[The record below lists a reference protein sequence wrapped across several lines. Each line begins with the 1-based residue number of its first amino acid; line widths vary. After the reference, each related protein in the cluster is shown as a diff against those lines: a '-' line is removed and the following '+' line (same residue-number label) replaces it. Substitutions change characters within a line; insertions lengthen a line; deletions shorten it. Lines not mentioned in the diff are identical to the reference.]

1 VTMLLW
7 LAPLVVPLLAAVLAT
22 LRPGRRTSVLLV
34 VAPLPALVLAAVG
47 PCLDPPALPWLLLDV
62 RLALDGIGR
71 VLLGLTATA
80 WLIAGF
86 YGRAEAEQR
95 GGYAA
100 WWLLSLAGNVGVL
113 LADDVLTFY
122 TAFVVMTLAAYVLV
136 VHTRTNAARRAGRAY
151 LVLGVIG
158 ETLLLAGLLL
168 AAAQATGLQLAE
180 VASAVAGASQ
190 RDLIVGLLVA
200 GFGIK
205 AGVLGLHVWLPL
217 AHPAAPFPASA
228 VLSGAMIKAGLIGW
242 LRLLPIGE
250 VALPSWGALLVG
262 LGLAGT
268 VVAVLLGLTHT
279 APKVVLAYSS
289 VSQMGFLTLL
299 VGAALSAPAAA
310 ALASAAAAAYA
321 WHHGLAKALLFLAV
335 GLLPRAARGWP
346 RTAVL
351 AGVAVAGASLAGTP
365 LSSGAFAKAWTK
377 QSLEVAGLGA
387 WTVTAS
393 SLAATGTTL
402 LMLRLFALLR
412 AQPVRRDA
420 TPVWRRHAPASR
432 RWCARRGAAL
442 GPWLLLA
449 GAVVVATPV
458 LVPPVLPELTVPGRS
473 SLVGDPLWP
482 VLLGLLLAAGAVA
495 LSRRAGPAGLAVPTV
510 PAGDLVIVEE
520 RLAAWLG
527 RGMVAGARPVAAAA
541 DRAAS
546 ATRDLL
552 HAVRRHAVHLDW
564 LEDRLTRWSTGGAM
578 VALVAAALVVAINGP
593 P

>member
-1 VTMLLW
+1 VSTLLW

-22 LRPGRRTSVLLV
+22 IRPGRRTSVLLV
-34 VAPLPALVLAAVG
+34 VAPLPVLVLAAIG
-47 PCLDPPALPWLLLDV
+47 PVLDPPALPWLLLDV

-71 VLLGLTATA
+71 ALLGLTATV
-80 WLIAGF
+80 WLVAGF

-122 TAFVVMTLAAYVLV
+122 TAFVVMTLAAYGLV
-136 VHTRTNAARRAGRAY
+136 IHTRTDAARRAGRAY

-180 VASAVAGASQ
+180 VAGAVAAASE

-228 VLSGAMIKAGLIGW
+228 VLSGAMIKTGLVGW

-262 LGLAGT
+262 LGLAGA

-299 VGAALSAPAAA
+299 VGAALSAPTAAG
-310 ALASAAAAAYA
+310 LASAAAAAYA

-335 GLLPRAARGWP
+335 GLLPRTARGWP

-351 AGVAVAGASLAGTP
+351 AGVAVAGASLAGMP

-377 QSLEVAGLGA
+377 QSLEVAELDA

-412 AQPVRRDA
+412 AQPARRDA
-420 TPVWRRHAPASR
+420 PP
-432 RWCARRGAAL
+432 AAL

-449 GAVVVATPV
+449 GAVLVATPV
-458 LVPPVLPELTVPGRS
+458 LVPRLLPQLTVPGRS

-495 LSRRAGPAGLAVPTV
+495 LSRRAGPAGLAVPSV

-520 RLAAWLG
+520 RLAAGLG
-527 RGMVAGARPVAAAA
+527 RGLVAGALPVAAAA

-546 ATRDLL
+546 ATRDLF
-552 HAVRRHAVHLDW
+552 HAVRRHGVHLDR

-578 VALVAAALVVAINGP
+578 VALVAAALVVALNGP

>member
-1 VTMLLW
+1 VTLLLW

-22 LRPGRRTSVLLV
+22 LRPGRRTAVLLV

-47 PCLDPPALPWLLLDV
+47 PVLDPPALPWLLLDV
-62 RLALDGIGR
+62 RLALDGVGR

-80 WLIAGF
+80 WLVAGF

-122 TAFVVMTLAAYVLV
+122 TAFVVMTLAAYGLV

-168 AAAQATGLQLAE
+168 AAAQASGLQLDE
-180 VASAVAGASQ
+180 VAGAVAVARQ
-190 RDLIVGLLVA
+190 RDLIVGLVVA

-242 LRLLPIGE
+242 LRLLPVGE

-365 LSSGAFAKAWTK
+365 LSSGAFAKAWMK

-420 TPVWRRHAPASR
+420 TP
-432 RWCARRGAAL
+432 AAL

>member
-1 VTMLLW
+1 VTLLLW
-7 LAPLVVPLLAAVLAT
+7 LAPLVVPLLAAVLTT
-22 LRPGRRTSVLLV
+22 LRPGPRTSALLV

-47 PCLDPPALPWLLLDV
+47 PVLDPPALPWLLLDV

-71 VLLGLTATA
+71 LLLGLTATT
-80 WLIAGF
+80 WLVAGV

-95 GGYAA
+95 DGYAA
-100 WWLLSLAGNVGVL
+100 WWLLSLGGNVGVL

-122 TAFVVMTLAAYVLV
+122 TAFVVMTLAAYGLV
-136 VHTRTNAARRAGRAY
+136 VHTRTAAARRAGRAY
-151 LVLGVIG
+151 VVLGVVG

-168 AAAQATGLQLAE
+168 AAAEATGLQLAE
-180 VASAVAGASQ
+180 VAAAVAVASQ
-190 RDLIVGLLVA
+190 RELIVGLLVA

-217 AHPAAPFPASA
+217 AHPAAPFAASA
-228 VLSGAMIKAGLIGW
+228 VLSGAMIKAGLVGW

-250 VALPSWGALLVG
+250 VALPTWGALLVL
-262 LGLAGT
+262 LGLAGA

-299 VGAALSAPAAA
+299 VGVALGTPAVAP
-310 ALASAAAAAYA
+310 LASAAAAAYA

-335 GLLPRAARGWP
+335 GLLPRAATRWQ

-351 AGVAVAGASLAGTP
+351 AGVAVAGASLAGMP
-365 LSSGAFAKAWTK
+365 LTSGAFAKAWTK
-377 QSLEVAGLGA
+377 QSLELSELGA

-402 LMLRLFALLR
+402 LMLRLLALLR
-412 AQPVRRDA
+412 AQPLQRDA
-420 TPVWRRHAPASR
+420 TP
-432 RWCARRGAAL
+432 AAL

-449 GAVVVATPV
+449 GAVLVATPV
-458 LVPPVLPELTVPGRS
+458 LAPRLLTELAVPGWS
-473 SLVGDPLWP
+473 ALVRDPLWP
-482 VLLGLLLAAGAVA
+482 LLLGLLLAASGVA
-495 LSRRAGPAGLAVPTV
+495 LSRRVTSAVLAAPAV

-520 RLAAWLG
+520 RIAAWLG
-527 RGMVAGARPVAAAA
+527 RGASAAAAPVAAAA
-541 DRAAS
+541 DRTAA
-546 ATRDLL
+546 AARDLL
-552 HAVRRHAVHLDW
+552 HAARRHAVHLDR

-578 VALVAAALVVAINGP
+578 VALVAVALVVALNGP

>member
-7 LAPLVVPLLAAVLAT
+7 LAPLVVPLLAAVPAT

-47 PCLDPPALPWLLLDV
+47 PVLDPPALPWLLLDV
-62 RLALDGIGR
+62 RLALDGGGR
-71 VLLGLTATA
+71 VLLGLTAMA
-80 WLIAGF
+80 WLVAGV

-100 WWLLSLAGNVGVL
+100 WWLLSLGGNVGVL

-122 TAFVVMTLAAYVLV
+122 TAFVVMTLAAYGLV
-136 VHTRTNAARRAGRAY
+136 VHTRTDAARRAGRAY
-151 LVLGVIG
+151 LVLGVLG

-168 AAAQATGLQLAE
+168 AAAEATGLQLAE
-180 VASAVAGASQ
+180 VAAAVAASSQ

-205 AGVLGLHVWLPL
+205 AGVIGLHVWLPL

-228 VLSGAMIKAGLIGW
+228 VLSGTMIKAGLVGW

-250 VALPSWGALLVG
+250 VALPGWGALLVG
-262 LGLAGT
+262 LGLAGAF
-268 VVAVLLGLTHT
+268 VAVLLGLTHT

-299 VGAALSAPAAA
+299 VGAALSAPTAAP
-310 ALASAAAAAYA
+310 LASAAAAAYA

-335 GLLPRAARGWP
+335 GLLPRAGRGWP
-346 RTAVL
+346 RSAVL
-351 AGVAVAGASLAGTP
+351 AGAGVAGASLAGSP
-365 LSSGAFAKAWTK
+365 LSSGAFAKAWMK
-377 QSLEVAGLGA
+377 QSLELSELGA
-387 WTVTAS
+387 WTITAS
-393 SLAATGTTL
+393 SLAAAGTTL
-402 LMLRLFALLR
+402 LMLRLLSLLR
-412 AQPVRRDA
+412 AQPRQRDA
-420 TPVWRRHAPASR
+420 AP
-432 RWCARRGAAL
+432 AAL
-442 GPWLLLA
+442 GPWLLLTS
-449 GAVVVATPV
+449 AVLGATPV
-458 LVPPVLPELTVPGRS
+458 LVPRLLPELTVPGWS
-473 SLVGDPLWP
+473 ALVRDPLWP
-482 VLLGLLLAAGAVA
+482 LLLGLLIAGAVVA
-495 LSRRAGPAGLAVPTV
+495 RSRRATSAVLAVPAV

-527 RGMVAGARPVAAAA
+527 RRIVTAAAPVTATA
-541 DRAAS
+541 DRTAA

-552 HAVRRHAVHLDW
+552 LTVRRHGVHLDR

-578 VALVAAALVVAINGP
+578 VALVAAALVIALNGP
-593 P
+593 A